1 VRIAIQGEPGSFS
14 HEAAMKLVTDATIVP
29 CSLSAD
35 VFAALEE
42 EAVKAAVI
50 PIENSLATR
59 GSVLQAYS
67 LCNAI
72 LFSAWN

>member
-1 VRIAIQGEPGSFS
+1 
-14 HEAAMKLVTDATIVP
+14 
-29 CSLSAD
+29 